1 MPVCTSPLLL
11 RRLCMDFYMLRSLQL
26 IWVAVIWDSSL
37 GFLWRGISGQCKKTS
52 WQSCRRSCFCFV
64 AGCFICMTYVSNTL
78 QLKLPPTELDE
89 RVQANTCKKL
99 FHYSVYVPVNA
110 KVSPR
115 WAVINCMIQR
125 HSLFCGVDDTRQQA
139 LWHNSCRHI
148 CGWTWSYSGM
158 WSWSFVAW
166 LKEDKENKISDL
178 RHTLMI
184 VLTFCGGVSMW
195 ERK

>member
-1 MPVCTSPLLL
+1 M
-11 RRLCMDFYMLRSLQL
+11 
-26 IWVAVIWDSSL
+26 AE
-37 GFLWRGISGQCKKTS
+37 
-52 WQSCRRSCFCFV
+52 
-64 AGCFICMTYVSNTL
+64 CFICMTYVSNTL

-99 FHYSVYVPVNA
+99 LHYSVYVPVNA

-166 LKEDKENKISDL
+166 LKEDEESKISDL

-184 VLTFCGGVSMW
+184 VLTFCRGQR
-195 ERK
+195 ERETEMHARIHFQPKGLRSPLLCLPKSLAVPS